1 VLDNINISPWLQ
13 RVIAVAL
20 AAGLYILSVHF
31 GTVAGELKVLAG
43 MVVGWLAL
51 PRPGDS
57 RIAGVHPD
65 DVGGS
70 RS

>member
-1 VLDNINISPWLQ
+1 MLANLDPWIHK
-13 RVIAVAL
+13 VIAVAL
-20 AAGLYILSVHF
+20 AAGLYILSVRY

-51 PRPGDS
+51 PRLGDS
-57 RIAGVHPD
+57 RTAGVHPD
-65 DVGGS
+65 DISGS